1 MSEVITTILEEGI
14 RLIGLA
20 TLKVVTIGRYR
31 TGGEPARLVEG
42 ATGVGVIAVTLGLLY
57 YW

>member
-20 TLKVVTIGRYR
+20 VLKILSLGRYR
-31 TGGEPARLVEG
+31 GGGEPARLVESAIG
-42 ATGVGVIAVTLGLLY
+42 IGVIAVVLGLLY